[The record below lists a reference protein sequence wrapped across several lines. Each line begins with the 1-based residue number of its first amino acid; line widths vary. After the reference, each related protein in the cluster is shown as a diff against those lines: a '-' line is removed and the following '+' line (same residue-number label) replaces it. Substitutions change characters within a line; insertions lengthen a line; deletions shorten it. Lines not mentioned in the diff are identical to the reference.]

1 MDPFLP
7 SVFLFFVLCFILLN
21 GGGLSAI
28 LFWLA
33 VVAGLSLLFHHFS
46 LSNRVVV
53 PVGGRRTHALLAALT
68 ALLCSALICWKI
80 YYVYSKHVAVVCFF
94 PHHLFR
100 AVCFVVVRPD
110 FGQLDTGR
118 AGRRAYCSHGL
129 ISPFGA
135 GRDVLVVQSSVYQ
148 KTSGNVALPAQ
159 VWV

>member
-68 ALLCSALICWKI
+68 ALLCSVLICWKI

-94 PHHLFR
+94 LITYF
-100 AVCFVVVRPD
+100 A
-110 FGQLDTGR
+110 QSALLL
-118 AGRRAYCSHGL
+118 YGL
-129 ISPFGA
+129 
-135 GRDVLVVQSSVYQ
+135 
-148 KTSGNVALPAQ
+148 TSDSLTLEEQAIEHTVHM
-159 VWV
+159 V

>member
-94 PHHLFR
+94 LITCFALSALLLYGLTSDSLTLEEQ
-100 AVCFVVVRPD
+100 AVERTVHMV
-110 FGQLDTGR
+110 
-118 AGRRAYCSHGL
+118 
-129 ISPFGA
+129 
-135 GRDVLVVQSSVYQ
+135 
-148 KTSGNVALPAQ
+148 
-159 VWV
+159 

>member
-1 MDPFLP
+1 MDPFVP
-7 SVFLFFVLCFILLN
+7 SVFLFFILCFILLN

-68 ALLCSALICWKI
+68 ALLCSVLICWKI

-94 PHHLFR
+94 LITYFAQSALLLYGLTSDSLTLEEQ
-100 AVCFVVVRPD
+100 AVERTVHMV
-110 FGQLDTGR
+110 
-118 AGRRAYCSHGL
+118 
-129 ISPFGA
+129 
-135 GRDVLVVQSSVYQ
+135 
-148 KTSGNVALPAQ
+148 
-159 VWV
+159 

>member
-80 YYVYSKHVAVVCFF
+80 YYVYSKHVSVVCFF
-94 PHHLFR
+94 
-100 AVCFVVVRPD
+100 
-110 FGQLDTGR
+110 
-118 AGRRAYCSHGL
+118 SS
-129 ISPFGA
+129 SPVSRCLLCCCTA
-135 GRDVLVVQSSVYQ
+135 
-148 KTSGNVALPAQ
+148 
-159 VWV
+159 

>member
-53 PVGGRRTHALLAALT
+53 PVGGRRTQALLAALT

-80 YYVYSKHVAVVCFF
+80 YYVYSKHVTIVCFF
-94 PHHLFR
+94 LITCFALSALLLYGLTSDSLTLEEQ
-100 AVCFVVVRPD
+100 AVERTVHMV
-110 FGQLDTGR
+110 
-118 AGRRAYCSHGL
+118 
-129 ISPFGA
+129 
-135 GRDVLVVQSSVYQ
+135 
-148 KTSGNVALPAQ
+148 
-159 VWV
+159 

>member
-21 GGGLSAI
+21 GGGLSTI

-46 LSNRVVV
+46 LSNSVG
-53 PVGGRRTHALLAALT
+53 PVGGRQTHALLAALT

-118 AGRRAYCSHGL
+118 ACRRAYCSHGL

-148 KTSGNVALPAQ
+148 NTSWNVALPAQ

>member
-94 PHHLFR
+94 LIT
-100 AVCFVVVRPD
+100 CFA
-110 FGQLDTGR
+110 QSALLL
-118 AGRRAYCSHGL
+118 YGL
-129 ISPFGA
+129 
-135 GRDVLVVQSSVYQ
+135 
-148 KTSGNVALPAQ
+148 TSDSLTLEEQAIEHTVHM
-159 VWV
+159 V

>member
-21 GGGLSAI
+21 GGGLLAI

-46 LSNRVVV
+46 LSNRVAV

-94 PHHLFR
+94 LIT
-100 AVCFVVVRPD
+100 CF
-110 FGQLDTGR
+110 T
-118 AGRRAYCSHGL
+118 
-129 ISPFGA
+129 
-135 GRDVLVVQSSVYQ
+135 
-148 KTSGNVALPAQ
+148 LPALLLYGLTSDSLTLEEQ
-159 VWV
+159 AVERTVHMV